1 MDSLPRGN
9 QLEVLEVSR
18 DKISVGKLGFMKG
31 SFFYG
36 ISGWWVWNMFLFVH
50 SVGNVI
56 IPTDEVIFFRGVGQP
71 PTR

>member
-31 SFFYG
+31 SFFMEY
-36 ISGWWVWNMFLFVH
+36 L
-50 SVGNVI
+50 VGGFGTCFYLSI
-56 IPTDEVIFFRGVGQP
+56 QLGMSSSQLTKSYFSEG
-71 PTR
+71 